1 MLDPTGLRPQ
11 ALQLQAPAKVN
22 LFLRVLGK
30 RQDGFHDIQTLFQ
43 TVSLS
48 DSLSLRLTPA
58 DRREVKLT
66 CSREDLQGEDNLAW
80 RAADR
85 MLRLAS
91 LAAQVEINLDKAIPS
106 GAGLGGGSSDAA
118 AVIRALASMLPTRP
132 VDEALFEVAAE
143 LGSDVPFFL
152 LGGSAIG
159 TGRGTELRP
168 LADLRPAAIA
178 IAQPAVE
185 VSTGWA
191 YRALEQ
197 HRAALTQRSDRA
209 KIEEIDLGFNAPPVG
224 PLPGSRE
231 GMVNDFESVVF
242 RRYPLIGALKE
253 RLQALGAQPALMS
266 GSGSAVFGVFES
278 YQSARLVARTLR
290 AEGFAAWPAEYL
302 GRAASL
308 LPDASGCDS
317 ARD

>member
-1 MLDPTGLRPQ
+1 MVDPTGLRPQ
-11 ALQLQAPAKVN
+11 ALRLRAYAKVN

-30 RQDGFHDIQTLFQ
+30 RPDGFHDIRTLFQ

-48 DSLSLRLTPA
+48 DSLGVRLTPGGQPA
-58 DRREVKLT
+58 VKLT

-80 RAADR
+80 RAADL
-85 MLRLAS
+85 MLRRTG
-91 LAAQVEINLDKAIPS
+91 LAAQIEITLDKAIPS

-118 AVIRALASMLPTRP
+118 AVIRAVASMLPARP
-132 VDEALFEVAAE
+132 GAQALLEVAAE

-159 TGRGTELRP
+159 TGRGTELKP
-168 LADLRPAAIA
+168 LSDLRPTALA
-178 IAQPAVE
+178 IAQPGVE
-185 VSTGWA
+185 VSTAWA
-191 YRALEQ
+191 YRALEE
-197 HRAALTQRSDRA
+197 HRAALTPDSDTG
-209 KIEEIDLGFNAPPVG
+209 KIEGSDLSCNTPSGG
-224 PLPGSRE
+224 PLPGSSD

-242 RRYPLIGALKE
+242 RRYPLIAALKE

-290 AEGFAAWPAEYL
+290 AEGFAAWPAEYVD
-302 GRAASL
+302 RAASRVPGT
-308 LPDASGCDS
+308 PDFDS
-317 ARD
+317 ARA

>member
-1 MLDPTGLRPQ
+1 MVDPTGLRPR
-11 ALQLQAPAKVN
+11 ALQLQAYAKVN

-30 RQDGFHDIQTLFQ
+30 RPDGFHDIRTLFQ

-48 DSLSLRLTPA
+48 DSLSVRLTPGGQPA
-58 DRREVKLT
+58 VKLT
-66 CSREDLQGEDNLAW
+66 CSREDLRGEDNLAW
-80 RAADR
+80 RAADL
-85 MLRLAS
+85 MLRRTG
-91 LAAQVEINLDKAIPS
+91 LAAQIEITLEKAIPS

-118 AVIRALASMLPTRP
+118 AVLRAVASMLPARP
-132 VDEALFEVAAE
+132 PAQALFEIAAE

-159 TGRGTELRP
+159 TGRGTELSP
-168 LADLRPAAIA
+168 VADLRPAAIA

-191 YRALEQ
+191 YRALEE
-197 HRAALTQRSDRA
+197 HRAALTPDSDRG
-209 KIEEIDLGFNAPPVG
+209 KIEGSDLSANAPPVG
-224 PLPGSRE
+224 SLPGSRD

-242 RRYPLIGALKE
+242 RRYPLIAALKK
-253 RLQALGAQPALMS
+253 RLQALGARPALMS

-290 AEGFAAWPAEYL
+290 AEGFAAWPAEYV
-302 GRAASL
+302 GRAASR
-308 LPDASGCDS
+308 LPGAPDFDS
-317 ARD
+317 ARG

>member
-1 MLDPTGLRPQ
+1 MVDPTGLRPR
-11 ALQLQAPAKVN
+11 ALQLQAYAKVN

-30 RQDGFHDIQTLFQ
+30 RPDGFHEIRTLFQ

-48 DSLSLRLTPA
+48 DSLNVRLTPGGRPA
-58 DRREVKLT
+58 VKLT

-80 RAADR
+80 RAADL
-85 MLRLAS
+85 MLKLS
-91 LAAQVEINLDKAIPS
+91 GLAAQIEITLDKAIPS

-118 AVIRALASMLPTRP
+118 AVIRAVASMLPTRP
-132 VDEALFEVAAE
+132 GAQALFEVAAE

-152 LGGSAIG
+152 LGGTAIG
-159 TGRGTELRP
+159 TGRGTELSP

-178 IAQPAVE
+178 IAQPAEE

-191 YRALEQ
+191 YRALEE
-197 HRAALTQRSDRA
+197 HRAGLTPHSDRG
-209 KIEEIDLGFNAPPVG
+209 KIEGFDLSSNAPAVG
-224 PLPGSRE
+224 PLPGSGE

-242 RRYPLIGALKE
+242 QRYPLIADLKE

-266 GSGSAVFGVFES
+266 GSGSAVFGVFEG

-290 AEGFAAWPAEYL
+290 AEGFAAWPAEYV
-302 GRAASL
+302 GRAASRV
-308 LPDASGCDS
+308 PGTSDFDS
-317 ARD
+317 AGG

>member
-1 MLDPTGLRPQ
+1 MVDPTGLRPR
-11 ALQLQAPAKVN
+11 ALQLQAYAKVN

-30 RQDGFHDIQTLFQ
+30 RPDGFHEIRTLFQ

-48 DSLSLRLTPA
+48 DSLSVRLTPGGQPA
-58 DRREVKLT
+58 VKLT

-80 RAADR
+80 RAADL
-85 MLRLAS
+85 MLRLS
-91 LAAQVEINLDKAIPS
+91 GLTAQIEITLDKAIPS

-118 AVIRALASMLPTRP
+118 AVIRAVASMLPTRP
-132 VDEALFEVAAE
+132 AAQALFEVAAE

-152 LGGSAIG
+152 LGGTAIG
-159 TGRGTELRP
+159 TGRGTELSP
-168 LADLRPAAIA
+168 LADLRQAAIA
-178 IAQPAVE
+178 IAQPAEE

-191 YRALEQ
+191 YRALEE
-197 HRAALTQRSDRA
+197 HRAGLTPDSDRG
-209 KIEEIDLGFNAPPVG
+209 KIEGFDLSSNAPAVG

-242 RRYPLIGALKE
+242 QRYPLIADLKE

-290 AEGFAAWPAEYL
+290 AEGFAAWPAEYV
-302 GRAASL
+302 GRAASR
-308 LPDASGCDS
+308 LPGTSDFGS
-317 ARD
+317 AGG